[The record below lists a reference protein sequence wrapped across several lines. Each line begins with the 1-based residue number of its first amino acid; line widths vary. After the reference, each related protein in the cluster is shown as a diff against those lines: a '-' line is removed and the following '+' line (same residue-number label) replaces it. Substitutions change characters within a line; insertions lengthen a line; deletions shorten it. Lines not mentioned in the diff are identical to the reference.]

1 MLRYSKK
8 LLEKEESITAI
19 FFKAQDELDARRK
32 LYDEFRQKLTDEEV
46 ASLSDEDIKVPLA
59 RYLAVMAVGFFAG
72 KPPVYKIHA
81 YDKEIDKLNQE
92 LFDKKS
98 NDEQKV
104 KEMEYI
110 LKHVTDYNDDAK
122 EFFSLAFDYFVKRAC
137 YEIIYK
143 NNNSE
148 IVYAKSDALET
159 VAIWDYSIPK
169 QLIGLYRVIR
179 TTLANGEY
187 QNMVELTTVNGKRY
201 YMDTPEKRKLF
212 SNKEEYKRQFK
223 NEPLFKEDRKKYEP
237 PKWDDIQA
245 IAMEN
250 EHNLNIFENVLS
262 LIKTYTRAIQNERNT
277 FKYNDEAILS
287 VLGYVPENPSIIYDE
302 NGRPMKNPARIL
314 EDEMVLETRVRYL
327 QDGGKLEWIIKEV
340 NDSAFQNHKKTLMD
354 LICLCAFIPNMTDLG
369 FTQAD
374 NNSALEKKFFA
385 LQQLIV
391 DAEADFTQGM
401 LRRWELIFNKFNKD
415 KNKEYDFRN
424 VEITLQR
431 NMPSDSSSMVSMIM
445 QLRELLGDETLI
457 GMLPF
462 DLDPKN
468 EIAKKKAEAETNLE
482 DNQELMKKFSKN
494 KDVYKNN
501 GDNLD
506 GESKEDLKTTPG
518 EVIKGSKETETDNKP
533 TAIQDL
539 DKLKKVGVLIESRI
553 NN

>member
-1 MLRYSKK
+1 MLRFSKE
-8 LLEKEESITAI
+8 LLEREDSITTI
-19 FFKAQDELDARRK
+19 FFKAQAELDARRK
-32 LYDEFRQKLTDEEV
+32 LYDEFRQKLTDEEI
-46 ASLSDEDIKVPLA
+46 ASLSDEKIKVPLA
-59 RYLAVMAVGFFAG
+59 RYLSVMAVGFFAG

-81 YDKEIDKLNQE
+81 YDEEIDKLNQE
-92 LFDKKS
+92 LFSKS
-98 NDEQKV
+98 PNDEQKV

-143 NNNSE
+143 NNNEE

-169 QLIGLYRVIR
+169 QLIGLYRIIR

-187 QNMVELTTVNGKRY
+187 QTMVELTTANGKRY

-212 SNKEEYKRQFK
+212 ENKEEYKRKYK
-223 NEPLFKEDRKKYEP
+223 NESLFKENKKKFEP

-262 LIKTYTRAIQNERNT
+262 LIKTYTRSIQNERNT
-277 FKYNDEAILS
+277 FKYNDEAILG
-287 VLGYVPENPSIIYDE
+287 VMGYKPENPMVINDE
-302 NGRPMKNPARIL
+302 NGRSIKNPARIL
-314 EDEMVLETRVRYL
+314 EDEMVLTSRVRYL
-327 QDGGKLEWIIKEV
+327 QDGGELKWIIKEV

-391 DAEADFTQGM
+391 DAEADFNQGL

-415 KNKEYDFRN
+415 KDKDYDFRN
-424 VEITLQR
+424 VEVTLQR

-468 EIAKKKAEAETNLE
+468 EIAKKKSEAETNLE

-494 KDVYKNN
+494 KEVYENN
-501 GDNLD
+501 EENL
-506 GESKEDLKTTPG
+506 ENKTSEDLKTTPG
-518 EVIKGSKETETDNKP
+518 EIIKGSKEKDNENKP

-539 DKLKKVGVLIESRI
+539 DKLKE
-553 NN
+553 